1 MPNWTENSLVIS
13 KRDWAKFKEVAWD
26 DEEKEVTFKKL
37 LPEPLEVRID
47 AFYNS
52 IFTNWDKDKDGDP
65 EVPVD
70 DNWFLRQQG
79 EISVLRKNIRELGLN
94 TEGWYNW
101 HCNHWGT
108 KWDACDTDVYHED
121 EIDDLDDDD
130 QICIVFNTAWS
141 DPEPWYRALAA
152 VIPFETECTEEG
164 GFFHYT
170 AESDGKGNF
179 DIHDDTEEYFK
190 QREEDEEE

>member
-1 MPNWTENSLVIS
+1 MPNWTENSMLIY
-13 KRDWAKFKEVAWD
+13 KEDWAKFKEVALD
-26 DEEKEVTFKKL
+26 DEGSEITFKKL

-79 EISVLRKNIRELGLN
+79 EISVLRKVIRELGMN
-94 TEGWYNW
+94 TEGWYDW

-108 KWDACDTDVYHED
+108 KWDACNTQIFNDD
-121 EIDDLDDDD
+121 EIDVMDDDD
-130 QICIVFNTAWS
+130 QICVTFDTAWS
-141 DPEPWYRALAA
+141 EPRPWFEALAS
-152 VIPFETECTEEG
+152 VIPFEVECTEEG
-164 GFFHYT
+164 GFFHGT
-170 AESDGKGNF
+170 ITGDGQGGLEV
-179 DIHDDTEEYFK
+179 DEDTEEYFK
-190 QREEDEEE
+190 QQAEEEE